1 MLPAA
6 VSFGLFWYRAIGW
19 CIDFFI
25 DGWFAFVH
33 ILGLYRRCM
42 QCHGLTSFNR
52 TPNSTFQKF
61 YDGTGNSDW
70 TNTVSYGTKNCDEF
84 STDQLDEGGC
94 STYLYLFFIC
104 LFFMVLTMI
113 VYTAACIYLVSR
125 SKSECFVDLRNK
137 IHESKK
143 HKFLFW
149 TFVLTGSAPV
159 YFIYYDV
166 IDEWRLYKEGEGK
179 DLSFWERCKRPYVC
193 WIDAHLF
200 TLTLLQTMLEDI
212 PLFIVQTYL
221 SFTHYDDFIKGSVFF
236 YFVYIFGVTLII
248 TDFSDWIVIITTQDR
263 TAKEEWSLWTW
274 NSLYV
279 LTGALTLVPVMGSV
293 ICVLDPEAGDELF
306 LPKLIL
312 KIYVGA
318 WIGRL
323 IMAAF
328 VAHFKTF
335 KAWMFFVRHDKEY
348 GNIEDKLATRKAL
361 RILTHLATYPFQPKC
376 GT

>member
-1 MLPAA
+1 MLKTRALKTSSIKSYGPFTFWSLCLQKI
-6 VSFGLFWYRAIGW
+6 SFFIGPKFWYRRPT
-19 CIDFFI
+19 FFL
-25 DGWFAFVH
+25 W
-33 ILGLYRRCM
+33 
-42 QCHGLTSFNR
+42 
-52 TPNSTFQKF
+52 
-61 YDGTGNSDW
+61 
-70 TNTVSYGTKNCDEF
+70 
-84 STDQLDEGGC
+84 
-94 STYLYLFFIC
+94 
-104 LFFMVLTMI
+104 
-113 VYTAACIYLVSR
+113 
-125 SKSECFVDLRNK
+125 
-137 IHESKK
+137 
-143 HKFLFW
+143 
-149 TFVLTGSAPV
+149 
-159 YFIYYDV
+159 
-166 IDEWRLYKEGEGK
+166 
-179 DLSFWERCKRPYVC
+179 
-193 WIDAHLF
+193 
-200 TLTLLQTMLEDI
+200 
-212 PLFIVQTYL
+212 FIVQTYL

-361 RILTHLATYPFQPKC
+361 RILKPKTEYFNPKGYAKRKDEWVKMESTFVEEDTRMEDNIANFGRNESVPGDC
-376 GT
+376 R